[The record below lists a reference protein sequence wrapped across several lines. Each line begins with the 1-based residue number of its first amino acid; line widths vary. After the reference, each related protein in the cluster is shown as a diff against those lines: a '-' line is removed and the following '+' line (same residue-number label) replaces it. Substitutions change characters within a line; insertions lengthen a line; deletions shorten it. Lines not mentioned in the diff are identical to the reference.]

1 MIHRDNW
8 CFFFCR
14 DLPLESQTIS
24 HLGKQFLVVA
34 LTLWSA
40 VKVEKT
46 KTSTKIVVMFAVPS
60 DLLLTQK
67 RRVRNSAQVKLI
79 QRRVTRW
86 IADDLTLRKLDSLS
100 WFP

>member
-1 MIHRDNW
+1 MIPRDNW
-8 CFFFCR
+8 CFVFCR

-24 HLGKQFLVVA
+24 HLRKHFLVVA

-46 KTSTKIVVMFAVPS
+46 KTPTKIVVMFAVPS

-79 QRRVTRW
+79 
-86 IADDLTLRKLDSLS
+86 
-100 WFP
+100 